1 MTVHHDQPTA
11 DEATTR
17 LVDADLAIIGTHL
30 TPEGLGRLAART
42 RLLAFAGTGAA
53 SYIDLPTARHLG
65 ITVTNVTGYGDRAV
79 AELALALLL
88 AAARGVL
95 DGDRAIRTGD
105 WTGFPGPELF
115 GSTIGVVGVGAVG
128 RVFTTMVAA
137 LGMRV
142 LAYDARPVAD
152 LTALGGPTARQVGLE
167 ELLAVSDAVSLHLP
181 LNDATRGLLTPRHL
195 DLLRPGTILVN
206 TARAELIAP
215 GALAARLARGDLR
228 AACDVFDPEPLPADD
243 PLLTAPNTVLT
254 PHLGFRTPQ
263 ALGRMAEGAV
273 ECVEA
278 FVAGRPVRVVS

>member
-1 MTVHHDQPTA
+1 MTVHGDQPTA
-11 DEATTR
+11 EEATTR
-17 LVDADLAIIGTHL
+17 LVGADLAIIGTHL
-30 TPEGLGRLAART
+30 TPEGLGRLAGRT

-53 SYIDLPTARHLG
+53 SYIDLPTARRLG

-95 DGDRAIRTGD
+95 DGDRAIRAGD
-105 WTGFPGPELF
+105 WTGFAGTELS
-115 GSTIGVVGVGAVG
+115 GATVGVVGVGAVG
-128 RVFTTMVAA
+128 RAFTALVAA

-142 LAYDARPVAD
+142 LVHDAHPVTD
-152 LTALGGPTARQVGLE
+152 LAALAGPDAQQVPLT
-167 ELLAVSDAVSLHLP
+167 ELLSRAEAVSLHLP
-181 LNDATRGLLTPRHL
+181 LTGATRGLLTAEHL
-195 DLLRPGTILVN
+195 DLLRPGAILVN

-228 AACDVFDPEPLPADD
+228 AACDVFDPEPLPDDD
-243 PLLTAPNTVLT
+243 PLLATPHTVLT

-278 FVAGRPVRVVS
+278 FIAGRPVRVVS